1 MNNIPAFSLGDL
13 LNYGYLYLAGKTGT
27 AYFII
32 ALILICAAGYL
43 LGGINSAILVSKKMY
58 GKDIRESGSG
68 NAGLTNVLRTYGKKA
83 AIITLVG
90 DIGKTAISCL
100 IGALALGQT
109 GAFLA
114 GLAATL
120 GHMWPVW
127 FGFKG
132 GKGVLSLATVIL
144 ICSPKVFLICFTV
157 FFVIVA
163 FSKYI
168 SLGSVVCALLMPIV
182 LSRFIGMQNLVIIPM
197 IIVCLIIVW
206 KHRTNIKRLREGKE
220 NKVHLGKN
228 GGFLPKWLLILIS
241 SLLAAGSILAI
252 FLTFRTEFA
261 AEYNGERITSA
272 YMRVMFINEKNAYF
286 GDAEQNDEH
295 DDEIMNAAADKI
307 TRMLILRD
315 AASSEGKAITDAG
328 RNAAINYFS
337 DLGSLRGSREND
349 TAETYCHRI
358 YGNDV
363 SPNDV
368 VRLTAALNFADEY
381 AASVSEEKIKSL
393 LDENAAAVKVSDKIC
408 KSIKERY

>member
-1 MNNIPAFSLGDL
+1 MENFSLGDL
-13 LNYGYLYLAGKTGT
+13 LYYGLLYLTGKNGT

-43 LGGINSAILVSKKMY
+43 LGGVNTAILVSKKMY

-68 NAGLTNVLRTYGKKA
+68 NPGLTNVLRTYGKKA
-83 AIITLVG
+83 AVITLLG
-90 DIGKTAISCL
+90 DIAKSALSCL
-100 IGALALGQT
+100 IGAVVLGQT

-114 GLAATL
+114 GLASVL

-127 FGFKG
+127 FKFKG

-144 ICSPKVFLICFTV
+144 ICSPKVFLICFSV
-157 FFVIVA
+157 FFIIVA

-182 LSRFIGMQNLVIIPM
+182 LSRFIGMQNFVIIPM

-206 KHRTNIKRLREGKE
+206 KHRTNIKRLREGNE

-241 SLLAAGSILAI
+241 ALLVAGSLLAI

-261 AEYNGERITSA
+261 AEYNNERITSA
-272 YMRVMFINEKNAYF
+272 YLRIMFINEKNEYF
-286 GDAEQNDEH
+286 KDKEKNDEH
-295 DDEIMNAAADKI
+295 DEQIMDSVCDKLA
-307 TRMLILRD
+307 RMLILRD
-315 AASSEGKAITDAG
+315 AATAEGKAITDAG

-337 DLGSLRGSREND
+337 NLQSLYGSRETD

-368 VRLTAALNFADEY
+368 VRIEAALTFAEEY
-381 AASVSEEKIKSL
+381 ASSASEDKVKSL
-393 LDENAAAVKVSDKIC
+393 IEENKDNVKISDKIRE
-408 KSIKERY
+408 SVIRNY

>member
-1 MNNIPAFSLGDL
+1 MSLHSAFSFGDL
-13 LNYGYLYLAGKTGT
+13 LNYGFLYLFGKTGT
-27 AYFII
+27 VYFVIS
-32 ALILICAAGYL
+32 LILICAAGYL
-43 LGGINSAILVSKKMY
+43 LGGINTAILVSKKMY

-68 NAGLTNVLRTYGKKA
+68 NPGLTNVLRTYGKKA
-83 AIITLVG
+83 ALITLIG
-90 DIGKTAISCL
+90 DIAKSALSCL
-100 IGALALGQT
+100 IGALVLGQT

-127 FGFKG
+127 FRFKG

-144 ICSPKVFLICFTV
+144 VCSPKVFLICFTV
-157 FFVIVA
+157 FFIIVA

-197 IIVCLIIVW
+197 IVVCLLIVW
-206 KHRTNIKRLREGKE
+206 KHRSNIKRLREGKE
-220 NKVHLGKN
+220 SKVHLGKN

-241 SLLAAGSILAI
+241 ALLAAGSVLAI

-295 DDEIMNAAADKI
+295 DEEIMASSVEKI
-307 TRMLILRD
+307 KRMLILRD
-315 AASSEGKAITDAG
+315 AATEEGKAITDAG

-337 DLGSLRGSREND
+337 DLGSLYGSRD
-349 TAETYCHRI
+349 TDTVETYCHRI

-381 AASVSEEKIKSL
+381 AASVSEEKVRSL
-393 LDENAAAVKVSDKIC
+393 ISENGANVKISDKIC
-408 KSIKERY
+408 KSIVDRY